1 MNSKKIFALLL
12 ALCLVVSLFAGC
24 SKTEEVESETT
35 PVESEATSVES
46 EAEAWEGLDWDAI
59 AEMDYDDASD
69 AIYDYALGEYYE
81 YYTKAKEET
90 ANMSKRYALMAIAE
104 AKMLEA
110 GVFAP
115 LYGDGGNYAMSRVV
129 PRSATTTS
137 WGLDEYRWYTMLV
150 TNEIITAEDRDAITA
165 IWKEAAD
172 ADTYFTEA
180 RAYLADKGYTLNDTY
195 NYHRSDTMETW
206 DVIATSYTSD
216 SYFIT
221 CTYSGLLEYDVKNI
235 QQYALATSWEVNE
248 DDGDDVEQVRAAFLR
263 LEHALGR
270 DAGLGNHL

>member
-24 SKTEEVESETT
+24 AKTTEEAESETT
-35 PVESEATSVES
+35 PVESEATSVDS

-110 GVFAP
+110 GA
-115 LYGDGGNYAMSRVV
+115 
-129 PRSATTTS
+129 
-137 WGLDEYRWYTMLV
+137 EY
-150 TNEIITAEDRDAITA
+150 
-165 IWKEAAD
+165 
-172 ADTYFTEA
+172 F
-180 RAYLADKGYTLNDTY
+180 
-195 NYHRSDTMETW
+195 
-206 DVIATSYTSD
+206 
-216 SYFIT
+216 F
-221 CTYSGLLEYDVKNI
+221 
-235 QQYALATSWEVNE
+235 
-248 DDGDDVEQVRAAFLR
+248 VEQDNAAL
-263 LEHALGR
+263 LPDTLQQVEDSIKYILAEL
-270 DAGLGNHL
+270 